1 MDEAYDVLYSQ
12 NESSLHSYLYTSFF
26 FLEKKY
32 PVIVKLLGVL

>member
-26 FLEKKY
+26 LEKKY